1 MLPDE
6 SLMFCIDISYS
17 DGGALNP
24 VGICDIASH
33 KVRIR
38 QTSVLAIPLI
48 TYRFTENMLA
58 HPGAPQGFSATS

>member
-6 SLMFCIDISYS
+6 SLMFCIDTSYS

-24 VGICDIASH
+24 VGICDIASC

-38 QTSVLAIPLI
+38 QTSVLAIRLI
-48 TYRFTENMLA
+48 TYKFVGNLLA
-58 HPGAPQGFSATS
+58 HPRVP